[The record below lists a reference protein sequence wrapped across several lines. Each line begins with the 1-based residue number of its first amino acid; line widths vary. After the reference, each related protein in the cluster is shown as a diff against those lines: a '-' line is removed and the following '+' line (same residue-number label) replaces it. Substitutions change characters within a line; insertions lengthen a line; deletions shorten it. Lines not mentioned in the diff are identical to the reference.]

1 MAHQP
6 GWIELYEILE
16 ADGKPSQE
24 LVDVCKTSRTG
35 LGETM
40 LHWYAIEGE
49 PNVLEKLIDLG
60 FSINVQND
68 FGRTPITEC
77 SLIGRWDNAQVLLD
91 RGVDLSLTDE
101 DGLNYFQVMDEYAVD
116 LPEWIARLA

>member
-16 ADGKPSQE
+16 RGAEPPPG
-24 LVDVCKTSRTG
+24 LVATCRSSRTG

-49 PNVLEKLIDLG
+49 PEVLRRLVALG
-60 FSINVQND
+60 FAVDVTNT
-68 FGRTPITEC
+68 FGRTPIMEC
-77 SLIGRWDNAQVLLD
+77 AQIGRWDCAEVLREAGADLTIRDDEGLDFFELLD
-91 RGVDLSLTDE
+91 EHLVTDRP
-101 DGLNYFQVMDEYAVD
+101 A
-116 LPEWIARLA
+116 WARR